1 MKTMK
6 KLFSMAALA
15 LVGATFT
22 GCSSSD
28 DNIIDQ
34 PQQPETKNNVVTLT
48 TTVGFDETAGTT
60 RALSS
65 TGVKTFAAGET
76 MALVY
81 KNTSG
86 STVKVVSTALT
97 DPDITSGGK
106 SATFTFELTD
116 PDKTKDVTYIYPAA
130 MAYADGTVSYWG
142 LYNQDGTLASLAA
155 NLDCCT
161 KSGAWD
167 GDNLPTLTLENQLAI
182 LAITLKDNAP
192 TPNDLTSS
200 TTALTVR
207 TGSITY
213 TVNRSAAAGPIYVAI
228 RPTSDAT
235 ITVTATSGTKNYT
248 KTLTGKT
255 YEAGN
260 GYPVS
265 WRMAVAELNITSPA
279 VGQVIGSDGKN
290 YDYAS
295 LPTGVTAVAKI
306 CYVSGSD
313 YFLALA
319 LTDEGQMNWY
329 TAQTTCA
336 GHTPAFT
343 GGTWKL
349 ASKDEWKNMISAA
362 GSYDALRDGFS
373 SVGGTNLQDKHYWS
387 STENYS
393 YDAWNINFYNGIGY
407 HGDKVID
414 NYVRARLAFT
424 TPADA
429 EASTPAISV
438 TSPSVGQVIGSDGKN
453 YDYASLPTDV
463 TAVAKICYVTGSGGL
478 ALALT
483 DEGYMDWSTA
493 KSTCAVHMPAFI
505 GGTWKLASKDEWK
518 NMISAAGSS
527 DALRNGF
534 KSVGGTNLQNDIY
547 WSSTESDSNRAY
559 YYLFPVSDWSV
570 GPQSEGRIV
579 RACLAF

>member
-6 KLFSMAALA
+6 IFLSMAALA

-22 GCSSSD
+22 GCSSD
-28 DNIIDQ
+28 DSIIDQ
-34 PQQPETKNNVVTLT
+34 PQQPEVIKSNVVTLT

-97 DPDITSGGK
+97 DGNITNSGK
-106 SATFTFELTD
+106 TATFTFELTD

-130 MAYADGTVSYWG
+130 MAYADGTVNYWG

-182 LAITLKDNAP
+182 LAITLKNA
-192 TPNDLTSS
+192 DGSSEITSS
-200 TTALTVR
+200 ITGLTLSD
-207 TGSITY
+207 GTY
-213 TVNRSAAAGPIYVAI
+213 SYSVTRSAVAGPIYVAI

-235 ITVTATSGTKNYT
+235 ITVTATGGTKNYT

-255 YEAGN
+255 YAKGN

-265 WRMAVAELNITSPA
+265 WRMAVPALNITSPS

-290 YDYAS
+290 YAYGS

-306 CYVSGSD
+306 CYVSGSNG
-313 YFLALA
+313 LALA
-319 LTDEGQMNWY
+319 LANEGMIDWS
-329 TAQTTCA
+329 TAMTTCA
-336 GHTPAFT
+336 AHTPAFT

-349 ASKDEWKNMISAA
+349 ASKDEWNNMITAA
-362 GSYDALRDGFS
+362 GSYEALRDGFS
-373 SVGGTNLQDKHYWS
+373 SVDGTNLQDNHYWS
-387 STENYS
+387 STADYFAE
-393 YDAWNINFYNGIGY
+393 ACNFYNGSWYGD
-407 HGDKVID
+407 DKVSD
-414 NYVRARLAFT
+414 RYVRARLAFT
-424 TPADA
+424 TAADA
-429 EASTPAISV
+429 ETSTPAISV

-453 YDYASLPTDV
+453 YDYTSLPAGV

-483 DEGYMDWSTA
+483 DESYTLNWSEA
-493 KSTCAVHMPAFI
+493 KRTCAAHTPAFI
-505 GGTWKLASKDEWK
+505 GGTWKLASMDEWK

-527 DALRNGF
+527 DALRDGF
-534 KSVGGTNLQNDIY
+534 KSVGGTNLQSGTY
-547 WSSTESDSNRAY
+547 WSSTESNDNRARY
-559 YYLFPVSDWSV
+559 YHFHYRAWDVD
-570 GPQSEGRIV
+570 PQSVDKCV